1 MLRLL
6 TRIEA
11 GQGEEKD
18 LETLARVCDSIGGKT
33 VCPFGDGA
41 IIPPVSM
48 LAKFRDEFEYYIREK
63 GSWRGR
69 ARTFDEARALVGQT
83 VGTRG

>member
-11 GQGEEKD
+11 GEGTPADIDQLFK
-18 LETLARVCDSIGGKT
+18 VVDSIGGKT

-41 IIPPVSM
+41 IIPPQSS
-48 LAKFRDEFEYYIREK
+48 LAKFRAEFDYHVREK
-63 GSWRGR
+63 KCWKSV
-69 ARTFDEARALVGQT
+69 AATFEEALAKSGAT
-83 VGTRG
+83 VGA